1 MKFLFQ
7 FSPKSYQPLLNLS
20 KWLGDFS
27 KYMYLGKKTGDAI
40 LWSTIFTTSN
50 ELKKLDHVVAVG
62 KTNIIYTS
70 PKIPRLYISIYIF
83 L

>member
-20 KWLGDFS
+20 KWFGDFS
-27 KYMYLGKKTGDAI
+27 KYMYLGKKPGDAI

-50 ELKKLDHVVAVG
+50 ELKKLDHVAVG
-62 KTNIIYTS
+62 KTNIYTS
-70 PKIPRLYISIYIF
+70 PRLYIFIYIF